1 MRNFRMAT
9 IAGATAVA
17 VAFGST
23 SVAFAED
30 APENSTAPTTTE
42 QQQSQEGRGEYDRPA
57 TPENKSKPGSSTR
70 IGKALGAWSKD
81 TEGKTIEHGADGT
94 KIFGSEKNLSSEPVW
109 AQLLYSLNLITLIG
123 ALIGLVAGPLYN
135 FVVHGL

>member
-9 IAGATAVA
+9 LAGATAVA

-30 APENSTAPTTTE
+30 APTAPTNTD
-42 QQQSQEGRGEYDRPA
+42 QQQSQDRGEYDRPA
-57 TPENKSKPGSSTR
+57 NPKNESPGGSSTR
-70 IGKALGAWSKD
+70 IGKALGGWSKN

-94 KIFGSEKNLSSEPVW
+94 EIFGSEKNLSSQPVW
-109 AQLLYSLNLITLIG
+109 AQLLYSLNLITVIG

>member
-9 IAGATAVA
+9 LAGATAVA

-30 APENSTAPTTTE
+30 APTTPTNTD
-42 QQQSQEGRGEYDRPA
+42 QQQSQDRGEYDRPA
-57 TPENKSKPGSSTR
+57 NPKNESPGGSSTR
-70 IGKALGAWSKD
+70 IGKALGAWSHENNQ
-81 TEGKTIEHGADGT
+81 TTEHGADGT
-94 KIFGSEKNLSSEPVW
+94 KIFGLQKDLSSQPVW
-109 AQLLYSLNLITLIG
+109 AQLLYSLNLITVIG
-123 ALIGLVAGPLYN
+123 ALIGLVGGPLYN

>member
-30 APENSTAPTTTE
+30 AQNAPAAPTTTE
-42 QQQSQEGRGEYDRPA
+42 QQSQEDRGEFDRVAGPTKA
-57 TPENKSKPGSSTR
+57 DGGSSTR
-70 IGKALGAWSKD
+70 IGKALGGWSKN

-94 KIFGSEKNLSSEPVW
+94 EIFGSEKNLSSQPVW
-109 AQLLYSLNLITLIG
+109 AQLLYSLNLITVIG

>member
-42 QQQSQEGRGEYDRPA
+42 QQQSQEGRGEFDRVAGP
-57 TPENKSKPGSSTR
+57 SKADGGSSTR
-70 IGKALGAWSKD
+70 IGKALGGWSKD

-94 KIFGSEKNLSSEPVW
+94 EIFGSEKNLSSQPVW
-109 AQLLYSLNLITLIG
+109 AQLLYSLNLITVIG

>member
-30 APENSTAPTTTE
+30 APNAPAAPTTTE
-42 QQQSQEGRGEYDRPA
+42 QQSQEDRGEFDRVAGPTKA
-57 TPENKSKPGSSTR
+57 DGGSSTR
-70 IGKALGAWSKD
+70 IGKTLGGWSKQD
-81 TEGKTIEHGADGT
+81 GKTVEHGADGT
-94 KIFGSEKNLSSEPVW
+94 KIFGLQKDLSSQPVW
-109 AQLLYSLNLITLIG
+109 AQLLYSLNLITVIG

>member
-30 APENSTAPTTTE
+30 APTAPTNTD
-42 QQQSQEGRGEYDRPA
+42 QQSQEDRGEFDRVAGPTKA
-57 TPENKSKPGSSTR
+57 DGGSSTR
-70 IGKALGAWSKD
+70 IGKALGGWSKN

-94 KIFGSEKNLSSEPVW
+94 EIFGSEKNLSSQPVW
-109 AQLLYSLNLITLIG
+109 AQLLYSLNLITVIG

>member
-42 QQQSQEGRGEYDRPA
+42 QQQSQEGRGEFDRVAEPIKA
-57 TPENKSKPGSSTR
+57 DGGSSTR
-70 IGKALGAWSKD
+70 IGKALGGWSKD

-94 KIFGSEKNLSSEPVW
+94 EIFGSEKNLSSQPVW
-109 AQLLYSLNLITLIG
+109 AQLLYSLNLITVIG